1 MLVCYL
7 DDSGKDAQNP
17 ITTIAGYVASEEAWA
32 AFENEVEPYFAERN
46 VSLLHALDL
55 HGTRG
60 EFREWSILSKQAFV
74 ARIAQAASKHVS
86 FGVSMPVSQRRKN
99 SADK

>member
-17 ITTIAGYVASEEAWA
+17 ITTIAGYVASEDAWA
-32 AFENEVEPYFAERN
+32 KFEAEVESYFAERN
-46 VSLLHALDL
+46 VSVLHATDL

-60 EFREWSILSKQAFV
+60 EFKGWSVLKERGIRCSNCH
-74 ARIAQAASKHVS
+74 R
-86 FGVSMPVSQRRKN
+86 GSQMR
-99 SADK
+99 